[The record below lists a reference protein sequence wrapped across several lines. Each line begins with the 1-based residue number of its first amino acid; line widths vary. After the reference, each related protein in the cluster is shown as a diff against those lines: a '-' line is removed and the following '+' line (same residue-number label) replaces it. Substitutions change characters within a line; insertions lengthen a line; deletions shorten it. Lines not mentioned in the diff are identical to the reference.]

1 MDISVNIIS
10 DKEAIAKYDNKKCIA
25 KLFIPEDK
33 VLEFIADNGDVLLIE
48 YIPDVGILVGVFNNT
63 GG

>member
-33 VLEFIADNGDVLLIE
+33 V
-48 YIPDVGILVGVFNNT
+48 
-63 GG
+63 